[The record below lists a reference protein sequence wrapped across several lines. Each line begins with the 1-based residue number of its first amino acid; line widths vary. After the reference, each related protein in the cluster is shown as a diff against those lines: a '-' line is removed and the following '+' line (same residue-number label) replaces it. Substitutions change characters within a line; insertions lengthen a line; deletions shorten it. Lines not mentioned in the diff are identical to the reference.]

1 MNNITSST
9 EFSLPLDQ
17 SPQAM
22 KKILCILSFLFSASI
37 LAQTPAVEIGGGLAL
52 KHTEGFYIPRYTVSG
67 INLFRGIGIYT
78 TYEQRNDVVF
88 VDDFN
93 GDGNYQRYTVGP
105 TLTLNQNLYAFA
117 GLSPL
122 GPYGLTHSFGKVR
135 KEIGLGLV
143 FNPITLR
150 LGYSN
155 WVGTTVGVHYRF
167 GQSSTPISFQSKGAV
182 RGRKSSPSALPERE
196 VITRVDTIVVR
207 EEVIKEVPVEVIKEV
222 EKPLELT
229 QIAVLY
235 FEFNSTTYTRESQLL
250 LEEVVKTIKANPS
263 EDIVLIGHTD
273 EVGTDAYNY
282 TLGLN
287 RAQKLANFL
296 VNRHGVN
303 SSLIEVRSEGLKRP
317 FANDDPNKNRRVVVY
332 FKR

>member
-1 MNNITSST
+1 
-9 EFSLPLDQ
+9 
-17 SPQAM
+17 M
-22 KKILCILSFLFSASI
+22 KKFYAFFGFILTLGLFAQAPSFEF
-37 LAQTPAVEIGGGLAL
+37 GGGLAL
-52 KHTEGFYIPRYTVSG
+52 KHTEGFYIPRYTLSG
-67 INLFRGIGIYT
+67 INLFRGLGIYT
-78 TYEQRNDVVF
+78 TYEQRNDVTF

-117 GLSPL
+117 GVSPL

-143 FNPITLR
+143 FSPITLR

-167 GQSSTPISFQSKGAV
+167 GQNSAPISFQSKGAP
-182 RGRKSSPSALPERE
+182 RGRKSAPSALPKRE

-207 EEVIKEVPVEVIKEV
+207 EEIIKEVPVEVIKEV
-222 EKPLELT
+222 EKPSELT

-263 EDIVLIGHTD
+263 ESVVIIGHTD

-287 RAQKLANFL
+287 RAQKLATFL
-296 VNRHGVN
+296 VNRHGIN
-303 SSLIEVRSEGLKRP
+303 ASLIEVRSEGLKRP